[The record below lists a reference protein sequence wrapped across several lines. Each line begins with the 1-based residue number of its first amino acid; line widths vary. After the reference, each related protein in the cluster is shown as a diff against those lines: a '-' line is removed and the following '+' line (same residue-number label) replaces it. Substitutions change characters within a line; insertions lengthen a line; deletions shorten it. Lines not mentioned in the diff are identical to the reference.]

1 MNHQGIPVPQ
11 TGHPTWGVGIRKGL
25 SRAEEGGGTEG
36 RKASCLGGRYTSL
49 PPLPTRVSRGASLP
63 PPFASLQRPHAA
75 RATAPPTV
83 CVISGDDAA
92 PEVMRPTVEILSS
105 LAPDIRFVEVLSGR
119 EALERYGEAFP
130 DETRAAIDHA
140 DCTLFGAS
148 GGPSRPILWYLRWGK
163 ETYVNIRPVHWY
175 PGYRSP
181 MLHPERIDYVIV
193 RDNLEGMYPPREG
206 HIAELS
212 ALSSRNFWWQA
223 PPVRKE
229 GAYAVRVC
237 TDEQMQRVAIAACE
251 LALRRKAAGYPGCV
265 TFGGKYSIL
274 PRTDG
279 RFRTIVAETVR
290 THASLSYQ
298 EYLIDDLARRMVAA
312 PETLDVVVLSNE
324 HGDILADVAS
334 GSIGGLGL
342 SPSACYGEHYAYF
355 EPVHGSAPDLAGKG
369 VINPTAMLLSGAMML
384 DFLGYVEQ
392 ARRLETAIEQVYR
405 EGTVLTSDQG
415 GEASTMDFVEA
426 VQVHYS

>member
-1 MNHQGIPVPQ
+1 M
-11 TGHPTWGVGIRKGL
+11 
-25 SRAEEGGGTEG
+25 
-36 RKASCLGGRYTSL
+36 
-49 PPLPTRVSRGASLP
+49 
-63 PPFASLQRPHAA
+63 
-75 RATAPPTV
+75 
-83 CVISGDDAA
+83 CVIAGDDAA
-92 PEVMRPTVEILSS
+92 PEVMRPTVEILHS
-105 LAPDIRFVEVLSGR
+105 LAPDIRFVEAPCGR
-119 EALERYGEAFP
+119 EAQERFGVVFP
-130 DETRAAIDHA
+130 AETRAAIDEA

-163 ETYVNIRPVHWY
+163 ETYVNARPVRWY

-181 MLHPERIDYVIV
+181 MLHPEHIDYVIV

-212 ALSSRNFWWQA
+212 ALSSSTYWWQA

-229 GAYAVRVC
+229 GAYAVRVS
-237 TDEQMQRVAIAACE
+237 TEDQMRRVAVAACQ
-251 LALRRKAAGYPGCV
+251 LALQRQAAGYPGRV

-279 RFRTIVAETVR
+279 RFRAIVKEAV
-290 THASLSYQ
+290 HSYAGLSYQ
-298 EYLIDDLARRMVAA
+298 EYLIDDLARRMIAA

-369 VINPTAMLLSGAMML
+369 VINPTAMLLSGAML
-384 DFLGYVEQ
+384 LQYLGYAEQ
-392 ARRLETAIEQVYR
+392 ARSLGQAIEQVYQ
-405 EGTVLTSDQG
+405 EGRCLTADQG
-415 GEASTMDFVEA
+415 GRASTREFVES
-426 VQVHYS
+426 VIDFM